1 MLKGCT
7 FDNQNVSSTN
17 DGGLY
22 QSIIGADGILW
33 GCSMST
39 TASTL
44 TIQPGQMLI
53 GGRIVWVNGAT
64 QFSFTDPIV
73 SGYGQVILT
82 IDLTQ
87 TATTSEFAQVQ
98 LSVVY
103 SATTTFP
110 ALTQGDINVPGGDTT
125 YQKELAVVSIANSNI
140 TGITR
145 QIASLEPLSNKLSNT
160 GGTLYLPDGTPVGN
174 LTTLTSDGTDIVQL
188 QGNTLLSLV
197 ARNGEMVVRGGT
209 NTVIQANDGTVALQS
224 AEDAVVQ
231 NLSGAFQGIR
241 ASEFYM
247 ENNMGIST
255 AAGTVFI
262 LTGSSSRAQFR
273 CDGGCDFLNN
283 AAAELRSISASNVQG
298 SSQRYKDDIVDLT
311 EGEAEQI
318 LQLRPV
324 SFAWKPETGYTGN
337 SMSVIAEEAAK
348 VDERYIYRD
357 NEGNV
362 EGILPNPLIAGLIKL
377 CQMQEKK
384 INDLENRIQTL
395 EGREE
400 DGNN

>member
-1 MLKGCT
+1 M
-7 FDNQNVSSTN
+7 
-17 DGGLY
+17 
-22 QSIIGADGILW
+22 
-33 GCSMST
+33 
-39 TASTL
+39 
-44 TIQPGQMLI
+44 
-53 GGRIVWVNGAT
+53 
-64 QFSFTDPIV
+64 
-73 SGYGQVILT
+73 
-82 IDLTQ
+82 
-87 TATTSEFAQVQ
+87 
-98 LSVVY
+98 
-103 SATTTFP
+103 
-110 ALTQGDINVPGGDTT
+110 
-125 YQKELAVVSIANSNI
+125 VSIANSNV

-160 GGTLYLPDGTPVGN
+160 GGTLYLADGTPVGN
-174 LTTLTSDGTDIVQL
+174 LTTLKSDTTDIVQL
-188 QGNTLLSLV
+188 QGDTLLSLV

-209 NTVIQANDGTVALQS
+209 NTVIQANDGMVALRGTD
-224 AEDAVVQ
+224 DAAVQ
-231 NLSGAFQGIR
+231 DIAGNHRGIR

-247 ENNMGIST
+247 DYNMGIST
-255 AAGTVFI
+255 AADTVFI
-262 LTGSSSRAQFR
+262 LTGSVSRAQFR

-283 AAAELRSISASNVQG
+283 STTEFRSISASNVQE
-298 SSQRYKDDIVDLT
+298 SSRRYKDNIVDLT

-324 SFAWKPETGYTGN
+324 SFAWKPGTGHTGN
-337 SMSVIAEEAAK
+337 SMSVIAEEAAE